1 MQNQAMARLRL
12 KSPLP
17 VKEYEAGKTK
27 IFVYSTD
34 AEAAYASAIN
44 VLINQ
49 AETVDKKGT
58 ASVMLMAAPSAYKFY
73 KYYFNILKSSKI
85 LQHAV
90 KNTHYFQMD
99 EYILP
104 EEHPASFKY
113 LLKHNL
119 FDYLDGFLSKEKI
132 HYFYIDINNVEKS
145 CTEYI
150 ELIIEKGLDIQ
161 VKGQGEDGHWGYHQP
176 GTPFGNEPSIIEVK
190 LNNMNISQQL
200 RDHPDLFKSI
210 NDPPRVAYSGNVA
223 LFMETENLIEDIVP
237 QQSKAYAVV
246 ASYGN
251 EKIDPVYPSGKLKEH
266 KNSIARINP
275 DSSWAL
281 EEYRQKG
288 YLSMESIH
296 RLDKIWESSGD
307 IEDIFFKK
315 DFMRKSFQ
323 SLGIKYEFGP
333 L

>member
-1 MQNQAMARLRL
+1 MARLRL

-251 EKIDPVYPSGKLKEH
+251 EKIDPVCPSGKLKEH